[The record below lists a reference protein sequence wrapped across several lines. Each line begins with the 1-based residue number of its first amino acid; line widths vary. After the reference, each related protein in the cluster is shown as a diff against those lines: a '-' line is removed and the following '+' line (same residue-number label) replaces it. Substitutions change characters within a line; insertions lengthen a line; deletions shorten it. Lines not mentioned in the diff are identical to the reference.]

1 MTDTKSQLALP
12 YLFKKKRI
20 KALPLDWKCHFCLA
34 LNVHK
39 CVDSSGFLRARWLP
53 FFSCQ
58 HHTVAHS
65 TDPHS
70 LDRPGRTPLSSFFRS
85 ISFLPVISSTWIL
98 GSVWWVSHTHKK
110 NPPSWDFDWDC
121 HWTYINSKRMKSSGY
136 WILPLLNVTFLSIN
150 CEDLLCFSERVYDTQ
165 HLNPLIF
172 CQIHSLTCPVLC
184 SYCHWYF
191 ICIMLLISYCCS

>member
-20 KALPLDWKCHFCLA
+20 KALPLHWKCHFRLA
-34 LNVHK
+34 LNAPK
-39 CVDSSGFLRARWLP
+39 CVDSSGFLWALWLY

-58 HHTVAHS
+58 HHWHTLQ
-65 TDPHS
+65 TLT
-70 LDRPGRTPLSSFFRS
+70 LDRPGRTSLSSFFRS
-85 ISFLPVISSTWIL
+85 ISFLPMMSSTWIL
-98 GSVWWVSHTHKK
+98 GSVWRVSKKK
-110 NPPSWDFDWDC
+110 NPPFWHFDWDC

-136 WILPLLNVTFLSIN
+136 WIFPLLNVTFLSIN

-165 HLNPLIF
+165 HLNPLVF

-191 ICIMLLISYCCS
+191 ICFMLLISYCCS

>member
-20 KALPLDWKCHFCLA
+20 KALPLHWKCHFCLA
-34 LNVHK
+34 LNAPK
-39 CVDSSGFLRARWLP
+39 CVDSSGFLWALWLS

-58 HHTVAHS
+58 HHWHTLQTLTLW
-65 TDPHS
+65 TDLEEPHCHPFS
-70 LDRPGRTPLSSFFRS
+70 EAFPSYPWC
-85 ISFLPVISSTWIL
+85 LPHEFWDQFEEFQK
-98 GSVWWVSHTHKK
+98 KK
-110 NPPSWDFDWDC
+110 NPPFWHFDWDC

-136 WILPLLNVTFLSIN
+136 WIFPLLNVTFLSIN

-191 ICIMLLISYCCS
+191 ICFMLLISYCCS

>member
-20 KALPLDWKCHFCLA
+20 KALPLHWKCHFCLA
-34 LNVHK
+34 LNAPK
-39 CVDSSGFLRARWLP
+39 CVDSSGFLWALWLS

-58 HHTVAHS
+58 HHWHTLQ
-65 TDPHS
+65 TLT
-70 LDRPGRTPLSSFFRS
+70 LDRSGRTSLSSFFRS
-85 ISFLPVISSTWIL
+85 ISFLPMMSSTWIL
-98 GSVWWVSHTHKK
+98 GSVWRVSKKK
-110 NPPSWDFDWDC
+110 NPPFWDFDWDC

-136 WILPLLNVTFLSIN
+136 WIFPLLSVTFLSIN

-172 CQIHSLTCPVLC
+172 CQIHSLMCPVLC

-191 ICIMLLISYCCS
+191 ICIVLLISYCCS